1 MKSENTWYEIEN
13 IEDVDSPALLIYS
26 DRVKHNIDL
35 AISMIGN
42 ASRLRPHVKTHK
54 AKEPTLLMMKAG
66 ITKFKC
72 ATIAEAEMLGMC
84 KAADVLLAY
93 QPLGPK
99 LNRFIALIKK
109 YPDTLFSCLI
119 DNIEAAICVSEN
131 AIANNVQLNVFI
143 DLNVGQD
150 RTGILPNNVLKLYE
164 ACHSFQGINFAG
176 VHAYDG
182 HIYDPDMEVRKLKS
196 DTAFQKVEEVKDQLI
211 AAGLRIPIIVSG
223 GSPTYPFHVEREGV
237 ECSPGTFVYWD
248 KGYSSSFP
256 DMKFQPAALVLTR
269 VISQLNDRTFC
280 LDLGHK
286 SVAPENDLHQRVFF
300 LNEPEL
306 KFISQNEE
314 HLVVELSANHNRKVG
329 DILYG
334 MPVHICPTV
343 ALHERVFVVNNNKVT
358 DEWKTIARDRKISV

>member
-1 MKSENTWYEIEN
+1 
-13 IEDVDSPALLIYS
+13 
-26 DRVKHNIDL
+26 
-35 AISMIGN
+35 
-42 ASRLRPHVKTHK
+42 
-54 AKEPTLLMMKAG
+54 
-66 ITKFKC
+66 
-72 ATIAEAEMLGMC
+72 
-84 KAADVLLAY
+84 
-93 QPLGPK
+93 
-99 LNRFIALIKK
+99 
-109 YPDTLFSCLI
+109 
-119 DNIEAAICVSEN
+119 
-131 AIANNVQLNVFI
+131 
-143 DLNVGQD
+143 
-150 RTGILPNNVLKLYE
+150 
-164 ACHSFQGINFAG
+164 
-176 VHAYDG
+176 
-182 HIYDPDMEVRKLKS
+182 MEVRKLKS

-211 AAGLRIPIIVSG
+211 AAGLRIPIIVLG

-256 DMKFQPAALVLTR
+256 DMNFQPAALVLTR
-269 VISQLNDRTFC
+269 IISQLNDRTFC

-306 KFISQNEE
+306 RFISQNEE